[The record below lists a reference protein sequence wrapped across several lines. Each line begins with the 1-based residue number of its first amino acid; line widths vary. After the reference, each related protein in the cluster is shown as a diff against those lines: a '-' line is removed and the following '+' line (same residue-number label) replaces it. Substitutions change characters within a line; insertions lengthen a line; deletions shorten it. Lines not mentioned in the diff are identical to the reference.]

1 MPRISLLAIA
11 FAVIAT
17 PLAAQATSHDLLP
30 VPRHVT
36 MTDRPFRIDSG
47 LTVAIDG
54 YRDGRLERGVDRL
67 IRRLEARVVIPL
79 PRGFGTGTDASIV
92 VSVEGQGF
100 PIPDLKED
108 ESYSL
113 EVGPSGAR
121 LHAAT
126 VVGALRGLETLLQLE
141 GSDAQGFLIHGATIN
156 DAPRFPWRGV
166 LIDVSRHWE
175 PPAVI
180 KRTLDGMAAVKLNVL
195 HWHLSDDQG
204 FRVESRAFPLLQEM
218 GSDGNYYTQ
227 DQIREIVAYATDR
240 GIRVVPEF
248 DMPGH
253 TTAWFVGHPELA
265 SAPGPYQIERRWGV
279 LKPTMDPTRETT
291 WSFLADFLA
300 DVVPLFPDRYWHVG
314 GDEVDPAQWNT
325 SVAIQ
330 AWMKTRGLADADALQ
345 THFNERLFAILASHN
360 RTPVGWDEILQPG
373 LPTGAVIQ
381 SWRGMGGLMGAA
393 STGRQA
399 ILSAPYYLDH
409 IKTAGEMYLADP
421 VPDNL
426 PADQAT
432 LVLGGEAAMWAEYVT
447 METID
452 SRLWPRL
459 GALAERF
466 WSPREVRDVPN
477 MYRRLAVVS
486 GRLAEVG
493 VLHLTH
499 TERMLARIAP
509 LDQIPTL
516 REFLKY
522 ARPRGFSG
530 RGTNQ
535 LSPLTR
541 LIDAADPDPFT
552 EAEMLALMATLDQP
566 GHRDALRAHFQAMSG
581 FVPRLQAITAQAPI
595 AADGLPLAAILS
607 EVGQTGITA
616 LDFGARGVAPDAAW
630 RAAADALIA
639 RSDGKT
645 FGLLRPVGVTTL
657 KALLARMR

>member
-1 MPRISLLAIA
+1 MPRITLLAL
-11 FAVIAT
+11 AVVVIST
-17 PLAAQATSHDLLP
+17 PLAAQTASHDLLP

-36 MTDRPFRIDSG
+36 MTDQPFRIDSG

-54 YRDGRLERGVDRL
+54 YRDGRLERGVDRA
-67 IRRLEARVVIPL
+67 IRRLEARVAIPL
-79 PRGFGTGTDASIV
+79 PRVFPTGGNASIV

-126 VVGALRGLETLLQLE
+126 VVGALRGLETLLQLQE
-141 GSDAQGFLIHGATIN
+141 SDAQGFLIRGATID

-180 KRTLDGMAAVKLNVL
+180 KRTLDGMAAVKLNVM

-204 FRVESRAFPLLQEM
+204 FRVESRVFPRLQEM

-227 DQIREIVAYATDR
+227 DQIRDIVAYATDR

-253 TTAWFVGHPELA
+253 TTAWFVGYPELA
-265 SAPGPYQIERRWGV
+265 SASGPYQIERRWGV
-279 LKPTMDPTRETT
+279 LTPTMDPTRETT
-291 WSFLADFLA
+291 WAFLTDFLA
-300 DVVPLFPDRYWHVG
+300 EVVPLFPDRYWHVG

-325 SVAIQ
+325 STAIQ
-330 AWMKTRGLADADALQ
+330 AWMKNRGLADADALQ
-345 THFNERLFAILASHN
+345 TTFNGRLFAILAAHN

-381 SWRGMGGLMGAA
+381 SWRGMAGLTGAA

-421 VPDNL
+421 LPDNL
-426 PADQAT
+426 PADQAR
-432 LVLGGEAAMWAEYVT
+432 LVLGGEACMWAEYVT

-466 WSPREVRDVPN
+466 WSPREVRDVPD

-516 REFLKY
+516 REFLRY
-522 ARPRGFSG
+522 ARPRGFAG

-552 EAEMLALMATLDQP
+552 EAEMLALVATLDQP
-566 GHRDALRAHFQAMSG
+566 GHRDALRAHFTAMSG

-595 AADGLPLAAILS
+595 AADGLPLAAILK
-607 EVGQTGITA
+607 EVGQAGFAA
-616 LDFGARGVAPDAAW
+616 LDFDAQGAAPDAAW
-630 RAAADALIA
+630 RVRADSLIA
-639 RSDGKT
+639 RTDGKT

-657 KALLARMR
+657 KALLSRMR

>member
-1 MPRISLLAIA
+1 MPRITLVALTLAGIA
-11 FAVIAT
+11 A
-17 PLAAQATSHDLLP
+17 PLASQATSHDLLP
-30 VPRHVT
+30 VPRQTT
-36 MTDRPFRIDSG
+36 MTGQPFRIDSG

-54 YRDGRLERGVDRL
+54 YRDGRLERGVNRA
-67 IRRLEARVVIPL
+67 IRRLEARVAIPL
-79 PRGFGTGTDASIV
+79 PRTFGTGTSASLV
-92 VSVEGQGF
+92 VSVDGPGF
-100 PIPDLKED
+100 PIPDLAED

-113 EVGPSGAR
+113 EVGSRGAR

-126 VVGALRGLETLLQLE
+126 VVGALRGLETLLQLQ
-141 GSDAQGFLIHGATIN
+141 GSDAAGFLIQGATID

-166 LIDVSRHWE
+166 LLDVSRHWE

-180 KRTLDGMAAVKLNVL
+180 TRTLDGMAAVKLNVL

-204 FRVESRAFPLLQEM
+204 FRVTSRAFPLLHQM
-218 GSDGNYYTQ
+218 GSDGDYYTQ
-227 DQIREIVAYATDR
+227 DQIREIVAYAADR

-253 TTAWFVGHPELA
+253 TTAWFVGYPALA

-279 LKPTMDPTRETT
+279 HKPTMDPTRETT

-300 DVVPLFPDRYWHVG
+300 EMVPLFPDRYWHVG
-314 GDEVDPAQWNT
+314 GDEVDPTQWNT
-325 SVAIQ
+325 STAIQ
-330 AWMKTRGLADADALQ
+330 AWMKTRGVADAHALQ
-345 THFNERLFAILASHN
+345 TNFNGRLFALLAAHN

-373 LPTGAVIQ
+373 LPDGAVIQ
-381 SWRGMGGLMGAA
+381 SWRGMGGLTGAA
-393 STGRQA
+393 ATGRQA

-409 IKTAGEMYLADP
+409 IKTAGEMYLVDP
-421 VPDNL
+421 LPDSL
-426 PADQAT
+426 PADQAA
-432 LVLGGEAAMWAEYVT
+432 LVLGGEACMWAEYVT
-447 METID
+447 TETID

-466 WSPREVRDVPN
+466 WSPRDVRDVPD
-477 MYRRLAVVS
+477 MYRRLAVLS
-486 GRLAEVG
+486 GRLSEVG

-516 REFLKY
+516 RDFLKY

-541 LIDAADPDPFT
+541 MIDAADPDPFT
-552 EAEMLALMATLDQP
+552 EAEMLSLVTTLDQS
-566 GHRDALRAHFQAMSG
+566 GHRDALRAHFTAMSG
-581 FVPRLQAITAQAPI
+581 FVPRLEAIAAQAPI
-595 AADGLPLAAILS
+595 AADGLPLAAILR

-616 LDFGARGVAPDAAW
+616 LEFDARGVAPDAAW
-630 RAAADALIA
+630 LARADSVIA
-639 RSDGKT
+639 RADGKT
-645 FGLLRPVGVTTL
+645 FGLLRPVGVTSL

>member
-1 MPRISLLAIA
+1 MPRITLLTV
-11 FAVIAT
+11 AVLASSV

-30 VPRHVT
+30 VPSRVT
-36 MTDRPFRIDSG
+36 MSDRPFRIDSG
-47 LTVAIDG
+47 LSVAING
-54 YRDGRLERGVDRL
+54 YRDGRLERGVDRA
-67 IRRLEARVVIPL
+67 IRRLEARVAIPL
-79 PRGFGTGTDASIV
+79 PREVGTGTTASIV
-92 VSVEGQGF
+92 VSVEGPGF

-108 ESYSL
+108 ESYAL
-113 EVGPSGAR
+113 EVGPGGAR

-126 VVGALRGLETLLQLE
+126 VVGALRGLETLLQLQ
-141 GSDAQGFLIHGATIN
+141 GSDARGFLIHGATID

-204 FRVESRAFPLLQEM
+204 FRVQSRAFPLLQEM
-218 GSDGNYYTQ
+218 GSDGHYYTQ
-227 DQIREIVAYATDR
+227 DQIRDIVAYATDR

-253 TTAWFVGHPELA
+253 TTAWFAGYPELA

-279 LKPTMDPTRETT
+279 HKPTMDPTRETT
-291 WSFLADFLA
+291 WRFLADFLA
-300 DVVPLFPDRYWHVG
+300 EMVPLFPDRYWHVG
-314 GDEVDPAQWNT
+314 GDEVDPTQWNT
-325 SVAIQ
+325 SSTIQ
-330 AWMKTRGLADADALQ
+330 AWMKRGGLADAHALQ
-345 THFNERLFAILASHN
+345 TRFNERLFALLAAHD

-373 LPTGAVIQ
+373 LPDGAVIQ
-381 SWRGMGGLMGAA
+381 SWRGMAGLTGAA
-393 STGRQA
+393 ATGRQA

-421 VPDNL
+421 LPDNL
-426 PADQAT
+426 PADQAA
-432 LVLGGEAAMWAEYVT
+432 LVLGGEGCMWAEYVT

-466 WSPREVRDVPN
+466 WSPRDVRDVPDL
-477 MYRRLAVVS
+477 YRRLAVVS

-516 REFLKY
+516 REFLRY
-522 ARPRGFSG
+522 ARPRGFAG

-552 EAEMLALMATLDQP
+552 EAEMLHLVATLEQP
-566 GHRDALRAHFQAMSG
+566 GHREALRAHFTAMSG
-581 FVPRLQAITAQAPI
+581 FVPRLQAITTQAPI
-595 AADGLPLAAILS
+595 AADGVPLAGMLAQL
-607 EVGQTGITA
+607 GQTGITA
-616 LDFGARGVAPDAAW
+616 LDLDARGVAPDAAW
-630 RAAADALIA
+630 RTAADSVIA
-639 RSDGKT
+639 RADGKT
-645 FGLLRPVGVTTL
+645 FGLLRPVGVATL
-657 KALLARMR
+657 KALLGRMR

>member
-1 MPRISLLAIA
+1 MPRIALFA
-11 FAVIAT
+11 FAVARLAA
-17 PLAAQATSHDLLP
+17 PLGAQATSADLLP
-30 VPRHVT
+30 VPRHAT

-47 LTVAIDG
+47 LTVSIDG
-54 YRDGRLERGVDRL
+54 YRDGRLERGVDRA
-67 IRRLEARVVIPL
+67 IRRLEARVAIPL
-79 PRGFGTGTDASIV
+79 PRSIGTGTSSSIV

-100 PIPDLKED
+100 PIPDLRED

-113 EVGPSGAR
+113 EVGPGGAR

-141 GSDAQGFLIHGATIN
+141 GSDARGFLFRGATID

-180 KRTLDGMAAVKLNVL
+180 MRTLDGMAAVKLNVL
-195 HWHLSDDQG
+195 HWHVSEDQG
-204 FRVESRAFPLLQEM
+204 FRVESRVFPRLQGM

-227 DQIREIVAYATDR
+227 DQVREIIAYATDR

-253 TTAWFVGHPELA
+253 TTAWFVGYPELA
-265 SAPGPYQIERRWGV
+265 SATGPYQIERRWGV
-279 LKPTMDPTRETT
+279 HKPTMDPTRETT
-291 WSFLADFLA
+291 WTFLADFLGEM
-300 DVVPLFPDRYWHVG
+300 VPLFPDRYWHVG
-314 GDEVDPAQWNT
+314 GDEVDPTQWNT
-325 SVAIQ
+325 SAAIQ
-330 AWMKTRGLADADALQ
+330 AWMKRRGLADAHALQ
-345 THFNERLFAILASHN
+345 TNFNERLFALLAAHQ

-373 LPTGAVIQ
+373 LPDGAVIQ
-381 SWRGMGGLMGAA
+381 SWRGMAGLTGAVA
-393 STGRQA
+393 SGRQA

-421 VPDNL
+421 LPDSL
-426 PADQAT
+426 AADQAA
-432 LVLGGEAAMWAEYVT
+432 LVLGGEACMWAEYVT

-459 GALAERF
+459 GAIAERF
-466 WSPREVRDVPN
+466 WSPRDVRDVPD
-477 MYRRLAVVS
+477 MYRRLAVLS

-552 EAEMLALMATLDQP
+552 EAEMLHLVATLDAP
-566 GHRDALRAHFQAMSG
+566 GHRDALRAHFVAMSG
-581 FVPRLQAITAQAPI
+581 FVPRLGAITAEAPI
-595 AADGLPLAAILS
+595 AADGLPLATILR
-607 EVGQTGITA
+607 EVGQTGIAA
-616 LDFGARGVAPDAAW
+616 LDFDARGVSPDAAW
-630 RAAADALIA
+630 RAAADSLIA
-639 RSDGKT
+639 RADGKT

-657 KALLARMR
+657 KAILVRMR